1 MAYLEDDLYN
11 ETTDG
16 VLLLKND
23 SIGKSIIKLNNAI
36 KTIKLSFVNTT
47 SSMPY
52 PVKTHLIHQ
61 EL

>member
-1 MAYLEDDLYN
+1 MLKKKRWTKIEFWRIPELMAYLEDDLYN

-36 KTIKLSFVNTT
+36 KT
-47 SSMPY
+47 
-52 PVKTHLIHQ
+52 Q
-61 EL
+61 